1 MDLNEP
7 NKPNK
12 PNKPIL
18 IVDPETV
25 SKTVYD
31 VVVVGAG
38 IAGAI
43 VAKKLS
49 ENKKRVLILE
59 AGTGEG
65 LTLKGF
71 QSYIET
77 FYSAVDKNSN
87 SPYPYNPNAPS
98 PTDGLHGYFEEK
110 GTLPISGSYT
120 RIMGGTTMHWE
131 GKTIRMLPED
141 FKLHTEYQQGLDW
154 PITYQT
160 LQPYYRD
167 AEYEIGVA
175 GDVEEQKELGAQ
187 FKDDYVFPMKKLPP
201 SYLDKLVDDGLKN
214 KKGSLSCGNITYP
227 IGEGS
232 DTEERELKL
241 STFPQ
246 GRNSEPNPDYKVFT
260 DGRWVNVDFIPKGI
274 ASVHPV
280 EHGERCQG
288 NANCVPI
295 CPVQAKYDARRTL
308 NTIKPR
314 QEPMVHLLPQAVAS
328 QVETDPESND
338 VVTIH
343 YKHYRDK
350 SSSQHTVRNVKGHL
364 FVLAAGAI
372 ENARIMLASNLHSSN
387 DLMGRHLMDHPYLLA
402 WASMPKN
409 AGVMRGPLV
418 TSGINTFRYGN
429 FRSQQ
434 AAFSMDIHNDGWG
447 WAGTSP
453 DKVLI
458 DAVDQGKY
466 GQELR
471 HELISQIPRQLLLA
485 FMCELP
491 ADQKNRVTVDQ
502 DYKDRLGNCRPVIHF
517 DIPDYCKK
525 TMAFARDL
533 SGFIFKQL
541 NAIDETCYRSDDPS
555 YFMYEGKGYW
565 LRGGNHFSGTHIM
578 GNNQTDSVVNKDQRS
593 WDHRNLYLLGSG
605 SMPSIG
611 SSNTTLSIAALA
623 LLASEQMIKDLQ

>member
-1 MDLNEP
+1 MGQNEP

-49 ENKKRVLILE
+49 EQNKRVLILE

-141 FKLHTEYQQGLDW
+141 FKLHTKYQQGLDW
-154 PITYQT
+154 PITYET

-201 SYLDKLVDDGLKN
+201 SYLDKLVDDGLK
-214 KKGSLSCGNITYP
+214 KGDPSCGNIAYS
-227 IGEGS
+227 IGEGG
-232 DTEERELKL
+232 DKEERELKL

-246 GRNSEPNPDYKVFT
+246 GRNSEPNPDYKVFI
-260 DGRWVNVDFIPKGI
+260 DGRGVNVDFIPKGI
-274 ASVHPV
+274 ASVHPI

-308 NTIKPR
+308 NWIKPR

-387 DLMGRHLMDHPYLLA
+387 DLMGRYLMDHPYLLA

-533 SGFIFKQL
+533 SGFIFKRL
-541 NAIDETCYRSDDPS
+541 NAIDETCYSSDDPS